1 MAASSRLNLTRT
13 GIALLIGI
21 IILAV
26 LVIGGLVFLRDRGE
40 QTRREQAISVA
51 DQQLKEDSDR
61 DIAIDS
67 GNGNSQAKTE
77 AAPSGEPAPSTAP
90 AAADPAPSS
99 TPEASTLPET
109 GPELA
114 PIIAVALLSFAAA
127 SYLQS
132 RRRLFGL

>member
-26 LVIGGLVFLRDRGE
+26 LVIGGLLFLRDRGE
-40 QTRREQAISVA
+40 QARREQAISAA
-51 DQQLKEDSDR
+51 DQQLKQDSDR

-67 GNGNSQAKTE
+67 GNGNNQAEIE
-77 AAPSGEPAPSTAP
+77 AAPSGEPAP
-90 AAADPAPSS
+90 ADANPAPSS

-132 RRRLFGL
+132 RRRLFDL